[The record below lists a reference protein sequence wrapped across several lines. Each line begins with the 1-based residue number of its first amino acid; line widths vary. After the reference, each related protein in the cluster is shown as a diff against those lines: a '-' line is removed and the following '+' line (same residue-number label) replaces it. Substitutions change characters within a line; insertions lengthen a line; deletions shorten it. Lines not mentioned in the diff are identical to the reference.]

1 MVCECAQ
8 NWRLELVFWGT
19 GETLAVI
26 IPESFEFQSLYQE
39 HGNAS
44 VRFKMSGVSPPQSQV
59 RTAGWFR
66 SNVLST
72 LFDSYPGDCG
82 IVIQRVAGPGA
93 TWEVPH
99 VMFAG
104 TIETLTA
111 SANGDIA
118 AGLVEVTE
126 YLERRVIRNTAVFT
140 AIDQTSIAASLVNY
154 SLYGNFSDPP
164 GGPAID
170 TEWNASEN
178 LRIEGVAAGGTGI
191 NRDRTY
197 EASERPTIWE
207 LLKNLMQISNGPE
220 YRLNVVRDSNG
231 NWTTFMNFYDQGEAP
246 ETAITVHWAEV
257 EDAQLVLERRERT
270 TLVEV
275 FGRNDNLVTRTL
287 DDADPDLAFLRTRHV
302 RHDATQTYDVRGT
315 SALEDWGDGFILDHY
330 DPATFLR
337 LTFAG
342 LEYSESLNIDH
353 LIPGNRL
360 DVRIDEDQIPWE
372 FVAGPSIPAS
382 LSPAVAADD
391 LRFGTI
397 SVSVPNSGPEQVV
410 AEVITS
416 KTLLPIV
423 YGEASP

>member
-1 MVCECAQ
+1 
-8 NWRLELVFWGT
+8 
-19 GETLAVI
+19 
-26 IPESFEFQSLYQE
+26 
-39 HGNAS
+39 
-44 VRFKMSGVSPPQSQV
+44 
-59 RTAGWFR
+59 
-66 SNVLST
+66 
-72 LFDSYPGDCG
+72 
-82 IVIQRVAGPGA
+82 
-93 TWEVPH
+93 
-99 VMFAG
+99 MFAG